1 MENRIHHRIQELP
14 QEVADKIAAGEVID
28 RPLSVVKELVENAID
43 SGADSIIIEFRNG
56 GKTYIR
62 VTDNGAGID
71 SCDVELAFKR
81 HATSKIE
88 TAKDLE
94 SIQSLGFRGEAL
106 SSICVVSKTEVITK
120 TSTGVAGFRMLFS
133 GSQILEKSEIG
144 CPQGTTIV
152 VTDLF
157 FNTPARYKFMKP
169 ESTETSLII
178 DFVSKMALAY
188 PSIKIR
194 LINNGNILFS
204 TSGKGDLFD
213 NILMIFNTDV
223 AKKLIHI
230 EDLDN
235 NFSIE
240 AYISVPSFTQ
250 ASRKNQII
258 FVNGRTISSKII
270 DQAIA
275 AAYREKTPENRYPS
289 AFIFFHLPPAQLD
302 VNIHP
307 NKKEVRF
314 EDEKAVSA
322 FIQKALLDGLSS
334 KFAIPE
340 VTGKS
345 IFASSE
351 KIMELPI
358 TEQINIKQLFAAKR
372 ESESLYKLSQI
383 SSDKNNEYIDHKF
396 SYNDRKLEVH
406 GDGKEE
412 FHDHGLLLKE
422 GKNHNNVAAFD
433 VLSLAVTGIIFDTYI
448 TAVDDDHFYLID
460 QHAAHERVFYEMLMS
475 SYCNRPIGIQTIIF
489 PFTVNTSFSVSE
501 TSENWLSVLKCLGY
515 DLVIFGPK
523 IYRVDGIPMFMNLDE
538 AKLFLDDFL
547 ENISD
552 HTNFEDRNM
561 IEKIISKACKSAIKA
576 HDKLSSQEVKQLL
589 LDLSKTDKPGS
600 CPHGRPVYIKLSK
613 HEIEKL
619 FKRV

>member
-1 MENRIHHRIQELP
+1 MENRMNRRIQELP

-28 RPLSVVKELVENAID
+28 RPLSIVKELVENAVD
-43 SGADSIIIEFRNG
+43 SGADSIVIEFRNG

-62 VTDNGAGID
+62 VTDNGSGID
-71 SCDVELAFKR
+71 SCDVALAFKR

-94 SIQSLGFRGEAL
+94 SIQTLGFRGEAL
-106 SSICVVSKTEVITK
+106 SSICAVSKTEVITK
-120 TSTGVAGFRMLFS
+120 TSAGVAGFRILFS
-133 GSQILEKSEIG
+133 GSLILEKSEIG
-144 CPQGTTIV
+144 CPQGTTVI

-169 ESTETSLII
+169 ESTETTLII
-178 DFVSKMALAY
+178 DFVAKMALAY
-188 PSIKIR
+188 PCIKIR

-213 NILMIFNTDV
+213 NILMIFNTDL

-230 EDLDN
+230 EDIDH

-240 AYISVPSFTQ
+240 AYISTPSFTQ
-250 ASRKNQII
+250 SSRKNQIV
-258 FVNGRTISSKII
+258 FVNGRTISNKII

-275 AAYREKTPENRYPS
+275 AAYREKIPENRYPA
-289 AFIFFHLPPAQLD
+289 AFIFFHIPPSQLD

-314 EDEKAVSA
+314 EDEKAVLG
-322 FIQKALLDGLSS
+322 FIERALLNGLSS

-351 KIMELPI
+351 KIMEVPL

-372 ESESLYKLSQI
+372 ESESSDKFSQI
-383 SSDKNNEYIDHKF
+383 NSDKNSDYEDDKF
-396 SYNDRKLEVH
+396 SYTCR
-406 GDGKEE
+406 KEE
-412 FHDHGLLLKE
+412 FHRDGKE
-422 GKNHNNVAAFD
+422 NLHRENLIMRDGINQTKSYAFD
-433 VLSLAVTGIIFDTYI
+433 VLSLTVTGIIFDTYI
-448 TAVDDDHFYLID
+448 TAVDEDHFYLID

-475 SYCNRPIGIQTIIF
+475 SYYNRPIGVQAIIL
-489 PFTVNTSFSVSE
+489 PFTVHTSFSVSE
-501 TSENWLSVLKCLGY
+501 TSEIWLSLLRRMGY

-523 IYRVDGIPMFMNLDE
+523 TYRVDGIPMFMDLDE
-538 AKLFLDDFL
+538 AKLFLEDFL

-552 HTNFEDRNM
+552 HTNFEDRNN
-561 IEKIISKACKSAIKA
+561 IEKIISKACRSAIKA

-619 FKRV
+619 FKRI